1 MRVEAGA
8 QGDYSRIL
16 LAPSPLMESA
26 KEVQEITPRYAARI
40 RMHQLLNMSKEY
52 QEGVLAQMSYAKVH

>member
-1 MRVEAGA
+1 MEAGA

-26 KEVQEITPRYAARI
+26 QVQEITPRYAARI